1 MTEYYVIKH
10 MIKMDQLRSLVLA
23 LICTG
28 ISLWPAAGH
37 AQLKDFLNKAKQTV
51 LTGDDGE
58 IGLGLKQALEFG
70 VNEAVEK
77 LSADKGYLESPYKV
91 LIPEEA
97 QAIVSKVKM
106 VPGFQD
112 VEKQLIEKMN
122 KAAEL
127 AAKKATPIFVDAIKS
142 LTIRDA
148 MNILMG
154 EKDAATRYLE
164 TETRTQLY
172 TAFLPVIQ
180 SALDEVNA
188 REYWK
193 TVINAY
199 NNIPFVKKANPA
211 LDDHVNQKALDGMFS
226 LIEVKESRIRGDQS
240 ERKTDLLKKVF
251 AQQDKG

>member
-1 MTEYYVIKH
+1 MAGL
-10 MIKMDQLRSLVLA
+10 MMLLVLQPQSSFA
-23 LICTG
+23 QFKDLLDKTAKK
-28 ISLWPAAGH
+28 LAPAA
-37 AQLKDFLNKAKQTV
+37 D
-51 LTGDDGE
+51 GD
-58 IGLGLKQALEFG
+58 ISNGLKQALEFG
-70 VNEAVEK
+70 VKEAVDK

-97 QAIVSKVKM
+97 QVIVSKVKM

-127 AAKKATPIFVDAIKS
+127 AAKEATPIFVDAITS
-142 LTIRDA
+142 LTIKDA

-164 TETRTQLY
+164 TQTRDSLY
-172 TAFLPVIQ
+172 TAFMPSIQ

-193 TVINAY
+193 TVISAY

-211 LDDHVNQKALDGMFS
+211 LDDHVNQKALDGLFS
-226 LIEVKESRIRGDQS
+226 LIEVKEAKIRTDQS
-240 ERKTDLLKKVF
+240 QRTTDLLKQVF
-251 AQQDKG
+251 AKQDK

>member
-1 MTEYYVIKH
+1 MTTRYQKTIWH
-10 MIKMDQLRSLVLA
+10 LGMAFILLILVPVGA
-23 LICTG
+23 N
-28 ISLWPAAGH
+28 
-37 AQLKDFLNKAKQTV
+37 AQLKDMLNKAKQTV
-51 LTGDDGE
+51 SPGDNSE
-58 IGLGLKQALEFG
+58 VGLGLKQALEFG

-77 LSADKGYLESPYKV
+77 LSAEKGYLESPYKI

-97 QAIVSKVKM
+97 QYIVTKVKS

-112 VEKQLIEKMN
+112 VEKQLIDKMN

-148 MNILMG
+148 MNILLG
-154 EKDAATRYLE
+154 NKDAATRYLE
-164 TETRTQLY
+164 TETRGSLY
-172 TAFLPVIQ
+172 TTFLPVIQ

-188 REYWK
+188 REYWR
-193 TVINAY
+193 TVIHAY

-211 LDDHVNQKALDGMFS
+211 LDDHVNQKALDGLFN
-226 LIEVKESRIRGDQS
+226 LIEVKESKIRGDQS

-251 AQQDKG
+251 AQQDKSK